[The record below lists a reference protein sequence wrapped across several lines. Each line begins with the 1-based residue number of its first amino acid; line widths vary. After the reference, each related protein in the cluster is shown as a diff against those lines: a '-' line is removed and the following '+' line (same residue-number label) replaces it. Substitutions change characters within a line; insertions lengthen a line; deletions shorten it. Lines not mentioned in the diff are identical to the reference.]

1 MNIFN
6 VSRKL
11 SRPIFKKQNELGAA
25 SFLTYQME
33 VVKLFQDK
41 RFPFCDL
48 APEAKFC
55 KARFNQSLSA

>member
-41 RFPFCDL
+41 QFPFCDL
-48 APEAKFC
+48 GLQAKF
-55 KARFNQSLSA
+55 